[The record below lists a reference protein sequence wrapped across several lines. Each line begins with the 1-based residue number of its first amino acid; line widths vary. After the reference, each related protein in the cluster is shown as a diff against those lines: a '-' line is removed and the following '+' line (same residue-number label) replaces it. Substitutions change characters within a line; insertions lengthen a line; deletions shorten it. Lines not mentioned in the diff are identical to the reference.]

1 MDNERLITP
10 EQNKKLTVKVEDG
23 ENGVQ
28 FLVIEKLSKRIPI
41 YSIRNLK
48 HHRQMAEAVRDEVP
62 MVIYGGI
69 WAVFKGVK
77 RRSLG
82 ARFFQEAKPGR
93 PPESKVPM
101 VVPPEEMLQFID
113 WSRVHP
119 DFRSLRWRAN
129 FVKLWTTHGAPLHII
144 APVKKNLWAL
154 PDEFKTTPE
163 DFSARYP
170 EAKPVNC
177 PTAAFYWREDPY
189 WRHFATLSTC
199 YMRTDTYL
207 GVSSFNPHSEEPPYT
222 FGELL
227 EQVKIGRVPFKV
239 VIRDDLYESY
249 QAFGSHTQM
258 RLPLVGEE
266 PKFVV
271 LRLGSFTP
279 KGLERNTGFGWKL
292 ASKKIKDVRKNPGE
306 NLDVKLLAMDAEV
319 CQNYKKEKPLIFC
332 KRP

>member
-10 EQNKKLTVKVEDG
+10 EPNKKLTVKVEDG

-28 FLVIEKLSKRIPI
+28 FLVIEELSKRIPI
-41 YSIRNLK
+41 YSIRNLE
-48 HHRQMAEAVRDEVP
+48 HHCQMAKAVRDEVP
-62 MVIYGGI
+62 MVVYGGI

-189 WRHFATLSTC
+189 WRHFATLSAC
-199 YMRTDTYL
+199 YMRTETYL
-207 GVSSFNPHSEEPPYT
+207 GVSSFNPHGEEPPYT
-222 FGELL
+222 FEELK
-227 EQVKIGRVPFKV
+227 EQVKMGRIPFE
-239 VIRDDLYESY
+239 VIVRDDLFEESG
-249 QAFGSHTQM
+249 AFSSHTQM
-258 RLPLVGEE
+258 RLPLVGGDPE
-266 PKFVV
+266 FVV
-271 LRLGSFTP
+271 LRLGSFSPDGFT
-279 KGLERNTGFGWKL
+279 RITGFGCKL
-292 ASKKIKDVRKNPGE
+292 ASASVKDVRKNPGE
-306 NLDVKLLAMDAEV
+306 NLDRRLFTMLGKIHQEY
-319 CQNYKKEKPLIFC
+319 QKEKPLIC
-332 KRP
+332 CRRP